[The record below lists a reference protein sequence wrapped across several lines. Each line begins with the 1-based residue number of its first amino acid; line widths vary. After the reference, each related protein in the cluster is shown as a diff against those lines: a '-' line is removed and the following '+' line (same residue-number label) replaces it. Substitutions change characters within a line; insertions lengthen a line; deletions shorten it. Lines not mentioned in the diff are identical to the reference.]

1 MVSQVDGGED
11 EATDNREEDIK
22 KNFLIAMGQE

>member
-11 EATDNREEDIK
+11 EATDNGEEDIK
-22 KNFLIAMGQE
+22 ENFLIATGQE

>member
-11 EATDNREEDIK
+11 EATDNRKKDIK
-22 KNFLIAMGQE
+22 ENFLIPMGQE